1 MSAEHISGSG
11 GRRRLIMHLGV
22 HKTSSTAIQRHLYR
36 NAQALSDRL
45 IVRTP
50 VPQTPMQA
58 LGQAAMRFSLTPSS
72 DTEALLKVAL
82 GEVLDSLP
90 DNDLPVLISHENVA
104 GAPPGKGGETRLYP
118 ALPRIAALIQKW
130 ARDFDLSFVFYSR
143 GMKSWRSSLWAQIVR
158 SEGYDREFSVFAQE
172 TQDLPGWGDLR
183 KRMASAVGGDH
194 VLRLRLEDEES
205 FARPGTQLLRH
216 AGLSD
221 EQIAALPELSGSSNE
236 RLRPAATEFIRQVNG
251 LSLNPHAR
259 KKVADL
265 VAEAQNLFTAETPSE
280 GAL

>member
-36 NAQALSDRL
+36 NAQTLSDRL

-72 DTEALLKVAL
+72 DTETLLKVAL

-118 ALPRIAALIQKW
+118 ALPRIAALIQKR

-158 SEGYDREFSVFAQE
+158 SEGYDREFSVFARE

-183 KRMASAVGGDH
+183 KRMASAVG
-194 VLRLRLEDEES
+194 EIMS
-205 FARPGTQLLRH
+205 
-216 AGLSD
+216 
-221 EQIAALPELSGSSNE
+221 SGSGWRMKNP
-236 RLRPAATEFIRQVNG
+236 LPARARNCCAMPVCPTSRSPPC
-251 LSLNPHAR
+251 LSCRGPRMRDSAPQQPNSFGKSMACH
-259 KKVADL
+259 
-265 VAEAQNLFTAETPSE
+265 
-280 GAL
+280 